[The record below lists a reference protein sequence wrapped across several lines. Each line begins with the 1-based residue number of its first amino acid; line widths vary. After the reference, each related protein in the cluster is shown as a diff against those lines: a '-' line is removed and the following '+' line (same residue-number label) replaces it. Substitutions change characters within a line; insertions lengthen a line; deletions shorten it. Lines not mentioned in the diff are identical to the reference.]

1 MWVWGEFMKSQ
12 ISPVSGV
19 RFNLKFLLEII
30 LMIVVGVV
38 IFLVIV
44 LKAKPDLISN
54 VTVSFG
60 SDLYHILHG

>member
-1 MWVWGEFMKSQ
+1 MKSQ

-19 RFNLKFLLEII
+19 QFNLKFLLEII
-30 LMIVVGVV
+30 LIVVVGVV

-54 VTVSFG
+54 ATVKFG
-60 SDLYHILHG
+60 QELYDILHG